1 MRLPRFLLASFLTA
15 VALRVETTRAAD
27 NPAPPSVSVEG
38 AVNQPGR
45 IQFPV
50 DRSLS
55 LVDAISLA
63 GGFTRNAD
71 LKRVW
76 LIRREPSGATV
87 KTVVNVDALMKR
99 RDPAAPVLSPDDR
112 IVLIGRDVDDAGN

>member
-1 MRLPRFLLASFLTA
+1 MPRRLPFLLSTFFLLLCPA
-15 VALRVETTRAAD
+15 RAAD
-27 NPAPPSVSVEG
+27 NPEPPSVSVEG

-76 LIRREPSGATV
+76 LIRHEPSGATV
-87 KTVVNVDALMKR
+87 KTVVNVDAVMKR
-99 RDPAAPVLSPDDR
+99 LAPAAPVLSPGDR
-112 IVLIGRDVDDAGN
+112 IVLIARGTDDTGW

>member
-1 MRLPRFLLASFLTA
+1 MPRRLPFLLSTFFLLLCPA
-15 VALRVETTRAAD
+15 RAAD

-50 DRSLS
+50 GRPLTV
-55 LVDAISLA
+55 VDAISLA

-87 KTVVNVDALMKR
+87 KTVVNVDALLKR
-99 RDPAAPVLSPDDR
+99 RDPSAAVLSPDDR
-112 IVLIGRDVDDAGN
+112 IVLIARDVDDAGN